1 MAPQLKISSSVI
13 ERLNNVDYACTGRLY
28 GVVYE
33 NTLMVL
39 TFTVDAKNGSD
50 ETDTS
55 HIYLQ
60 LNMPAEIDL
69 CGVLSIG
76 GSEQAILY
84 ALKEIDVTDNPL
96 LLKCGIRGTELQ
108 SYFYIHQKLEKA
120 GSLEVLNELD
130 IWQQF
135 AYIRLEASFPIVT
148 RKDGL
153 LEAIQE
159 ARKNIASGK
168 VGFYLPKNNVYL
180 LGEEIDTKDSS
191 LEFLQVPSASL
202 YEGIGHTKNILKRI
216 PEIVDA
222 ISADMFIISTKDGVL
237 EEGIRCAP
245 VLQHVKQSFEC
256 LDCHLKIDALS
267 LVSRN
272 IGMAQL
278 YAVLVES
285 VCRNLKL
292 TEQTLSN
299 QLAKDGAVFKLP
311 ESIHFKPRGCGHL
324 FTINYPAGFSDAD
337 MYQYRRSLHTAL
349 ALDMTKPCFRKGNA
363 LKFRNDVDLNA
374 PLLNP
379 HEAIQNSGVAG
390 GKPSLVDGLYSYH
403 HYMQDHFD
411 DNGWGCAYRSLQTI
425 ISWYILHGYTEKSI
439 PSHREI
445 QRILVDIG
453 DKPSS
458 FIGSKQWIGS
468 TEVGFVLETL
478 LGVTIKVLCAST
490 GQEMSSLA
498 SSLAYH
504 FQTQGTPVMI
514 GGGVLAHTILGI
526 DYNENSGDV
535 KFLILDP
542 HYTGG
547 ENLTTIITKGWCGWK
562 NQDFWKK
569 DAFYNMCLPQR
580 PICI

>member
-1 MAPQLKISSSVI
+1 MAPQLKISSNVI
-13 ERLNNVDYACTGRLY
+13 ERLNKVNFACTGQLY

-39 TFTVDAKNGSD
+39 TFTLNSENGNDEVESSRVD
-50 ETDTS
+50 
-55 HIYLQ
+55 LQ

-69 CGVLSIG
+69 CGILAIG
-76 GSEQAILY
+76 RSEEAIFY
-84 ALKEIDVTDNPL
+84 AFRDIDVTDNPL
-96 LLKCGIRGTELQ
+96 LLKCGVGGTQLE
-108 SYFYIHQKLEKA
+108 SYFYIHQKLEEA
-120 GSLEVLNELD
+120 GNLEVLNELD

-148 RKDGL
+148 RRDGL
-153 LEAIQE
+153 VEALQQ

-168 VGFYLPKNNVYL
+168 VGFYLPRNNIYL
-180 LGEEIDTKDSS
+180 LGGEIDAKESS
-191 LEFLQVPSASL
+191 VELLQAPSCAM
-202 YEGIGHTKNILKRI
+202 YEGIGNNKTIIKRV
-216 PEIVDA
+216 PEIIDA
-222 ISADMFIISTKDGVL
+222 IPADMFIISTKDGLL
-237 EEGIRCAP
+237 EGGIKCAP

-256 LDCHLKIDALS
+256 LNFDLKIDALS
-267 LVSRN
+267 FVSLN

-292 TEQTLSN
+292 TEQSLN
-299 QLAKDGAVFKLP
+299 KQLEKDGTALKLP
-311 ESIHFKPRGCGHL
+311 EPIHFKPRSCGHL
-324 FTINYPAGFSDAD
+324 FTINYPAGTSNAE
-337 MYQYRRSLHTAL
+337 MAQYRKSLHSAL
-349 ALDMTKPCFRKGNA
+349 ALEMTRPYFRKENA
-363 LKFRNDVDLNA
+363 LKFRSDIEVNA

-379 HEAIQNSGVAG
+379 HEALQNPGVAG
-390 GKPSLVDGLYSYH
+390 GKLSLVDGLYSYH
-403 HYMQDHFD
+403 HYMQDQFD

-425 ISWYILHGYTEKSI
+425 VSWYRLQGYTDKLV

-445 QRILVDIG
+445 QKCLVDIG
-453 DKPSS
+453 DKPAN
-458 FIGSKQWIGS
+458 FIGSRQWIGS

-478 LGVTIKVLCAST
+478 LGVTIKVLCASD
-490 GQEMSSLA
+490 GQEMQTLA

-526 DYNENSGDV
+526 DYNETSGDV

-547 ENLTTIITKGWCGWK
+547 ENLTTIINKGWCGWK
-562 NQDFWKK
+562 TTEFWKK